1 MLTKDPILNHIA
13 NWITPMAYNPAQF
26 ELKNKILRKCGIQ
39 IGKVSGIDRGFS
51 FIPGTGSFI
60 KIKDHVIIGM
70 NLNCLSYSHIEIG
83 DFCTFAA
90 NVSLV
95 NGSHDVDS
103 LEPFPAPLKIG
114 RGCWI
119 GFGAKIVAT
128 KKEGLVI
135 GDNAVIGAGSLVIR
149 DVPPLA
155 VVAGTPARILRYRKL
170 PDRVWHLGGAWF
182 NPRTFELV

>member
-1 MLTKDPILNHIA
+1 MPIKDIILTHFA
-13 NWITPMAYNPAQF
+13 NWITPLTYNPAQL
-26 ELKNKILRKCGIQ
+26 ELKNKILRKCGIH
-39 IGKVSGIDRGFS
+39 IGKDSGIDRGFS

-60 KIKDHVIIGM
+60 KIKDHVIIGF
-70 NLNCLSYSHIEIG
+70 NLNCLSHSHIEIG

-95 NGSHDVDS
+95 SGSHDVDS

-135 GDNAVIGAGSLVIR
+135 GDNAVIGAGSLVIH
-149 DVPPLA
+149 DVPSSA

-170 PDRVWHLGGAWF
+170 PDKVWHLGDTHF
-182 NPRTFELV
+182 NPHTFKIE